1 MQNNTSAPKGASFS
15 AIAASESE
23 LGLAEVTTK
32 KNGNTKI
39 TVEGNGI
46 MENVLRVAFAT
57 KNMEA
62 INAHF
67 GGAKEFVVY
76 NVSPKG
82 YEVSEVIKTD
92 TSTLEDDDKTDFRVR
107 ALKGVNI
114 MYCESIGGTAAA
126 KVIRAGIHPMKVGE
140 PTRIDAVLQTL
151 VTMINGNPPPWIKN
165 IIHMSTPHDVR
176 QDRWAQG
183 E

>member
-1 MQNNTSAPKGASFS
+1 M
-15 AIAASESE
+15 
-23 LGLAEVTTK
+23 
-32 KNGNTKI
+32 NTKI
-39 TVEGNGI
+39 TIEGDKMIN
-46 MENVLRVAFAT
+46 NALRVAFAT
-57 KNMEA
+57 KDMEE

-76 NVSPKG
+76 NVSQDG

-92 TSTLEDDDKTDFRVR
+92 TSELEDDDKTDFRVR

-126 KVIRAGIHPMKVGE
+126 KVIRSGIHPMKVNE
-140 PTRIDAVLQTL
+140 PTAIKDILISLQR
-151 VTMINGNPPPWIKN
+151 MINGNPPPWVKK
-165 IIHMSTPHDVR
+165 IIQMQTQHDVR
-176 QDRWAQG
+176 QDRWAEG